1 MVHSMVLSF
10 SHHSAF
16 PIHGFNTKSVVLEFT
31 STSNVGKG
39 GNCCQPF
46 GSLELRNRATIIVS
60 AATPTVLQ
68 DSAAKMVDVQ
78 GLLVHA

>member
-31 STSNVGKG
+31 STSNVGEG

-60 AATPTVLQ
+60 ALRC
-68 DSAAKMVDVQ
+68 
-78 GLLVHA
+78 LRLIL